1 MDEKEVN
8 INELHDF
15 KGNPY
20 SVKDDEDMQMLTESI
35 KEFGIIEPLLVRKRD
50 EGGFEV
56 ISGHRRK
63 YAGVKAGL
71 EKVPVFIRNM
81 DRDSAVIALVDSN
94 LHRKN
99 ILPSERAFA
108 YKMKLEAMKHQG
120 RKIDKTSDQ
129 LGQKLENKSSVQVL
143 AEEVGDSKS
152 QVQRFI
158 RLTELIKPI
167 LDMVDDNKMAMSPAV
182 ELSYLTKEEQEDLL
196 ETMESEEK
204 TPSLSQAQRM
214 KELSKQGLLD
224 MDTIF
229 EIMIEP
235 KANEKEIVKFEVNN
249 IQKYFPKNYTIRQMI
264 ETIEKLLQD
273 YQQQWKRKN
282 RERDSR

>member
-1 MDEKEVN
+1 
-8 INELHDF
+8 
-15 KGNPY
+15 
-20 SVKDDEDMQMLTESI
+20 
-35 KEFGIIEPLLVRKRD
+35 
-50 EGGFEV
+50 
-56 ISGHRRK
+56 
-63 YAGVKAGL
+63 
-71 EKVPVFIRNM
+71 
-81 DRDSAVIALVDSN
+81 
-94 LHRKN
+94 
-99 ILPSERAFA
+99 
-108 YKMKLEAMKHQG
+108 
-120 RKIDKTSDQ
+120 
-129 LGQKLENKSSVQVL
+129 
-143 AEEVGDSKS
+143 
-152 QVQRFI
+152 
-158 RLTELIKPI
+158 
-167 LDMVDDNKMAMSPAV
+167 MVDDNKMAMSPAV

-235 KANEKEIVKFEVNN
+235 KANEKEIVKFEVNS
-249 IQKYFPKNYTIRQMI
+249 IQKYFPKNYTIRQMM

>member
-1 MDEKEVN
+1 MEWQEVN

-20 SVKDDEDMQMLTESI
+20 SVRDDEDMKMLTESI

-94 LHRKN
+94 LHRTN
-99 ILPSERAFA
+99 ILPSEKAFA

-129 LGQKLENKSSVQVL
+129 LGQKLDNKSSVQVL

-167 LDMVDDNKMAMSPAV
+167 LDMVDENKMALSPAV
-182 ELSYLTKEEQEDLL
+182 EISYLTKEEQEDLL
-196 ETMESEEK
+196 ETMETEER
-204 TPSLSQAQRM
+204 TPSLSQAQKM
-214 KELSKQGLLD
+214 KELSKQGILD

-229 EIMIEP
+229 DIMIEQ
-235 KANEKEIVKFEVNN
+235 KSNEKEIVKFEVDS
-249 IQKYFPKNYTIRQMI
+249 IKKYFPKSYTIRQMV
-264 ETIEKLLQD
+264 ETIEQLLQD
-273 YQQQWKRKN
+273 YQNKWKN
-282 RERDSR
+282 RMKDRGAR